1 MTALLTTRQVAERLN
16 CSYANALTLMK
27 SKRIPTVNIAGAGK
41 VRECLRVQEAA
52 LDKWIKEGGKNE

>member
-27 SKRIPTVNIAGAGK
+27 SKRVPTVNISGAGK
-41 VRECLRVQEAA
+41 VRECLRVRECD
-52 LDKWIKEGGKNE
+52 LEEWIKRGGSNE

>member
-27 SKRIPTVNIAGAGK
+27 SKRVPTVNVSGTGK
-41 VRECLRVQEAA
+41 VRECLRVRECD
-52 LDKWIKEGGKNE
+52 LEEWIKRGGSNE